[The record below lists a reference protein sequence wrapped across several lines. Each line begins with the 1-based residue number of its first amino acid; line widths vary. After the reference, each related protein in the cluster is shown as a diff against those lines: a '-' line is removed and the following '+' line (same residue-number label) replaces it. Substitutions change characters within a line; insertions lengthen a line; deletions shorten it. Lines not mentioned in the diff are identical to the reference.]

1 MSRDLQ
7 STGTDGGQGFD
18 AYEPSLGV
26 SSAQAAVLVVSR
38 HAHLL
43 YSNRVAS
50 GLVAAGSL
58 ISLDLAGRLKVF
70 GSGSQRLEEA
80 LNALSRPETV
90 GAVDTHAFAVIAGDG
105 TRWRCNAVPF
115 DPRSLAASPA
125 GTISG
130 LDDRAL
136 LVTFTPQQAVVGP
149 VLTAMQ
155 QFGLTL
161 AEAEVALALSL
172 GLTPQEIADQRVASI
187 HTVRN
192 QIKAIL
198 AKTHSRRQAD
208 IARLVVRLR
217 H

>member
-1 MSRDLQ
+1 M
-7 STGTDGGQGFD
+7 
-18 AYEPSLGV
+18 
-26 SSAQAAVLVVSR
+26 
-38 HAHLL
+38 
-43 YSNRVAS
+43 
-50 GLVAAGSL
+50 
-58 ISLDLAGRLKVF
+58 
-70 GSGSQRLEEA
+70 
-80 LNALSRPETV
+80 
-90 GAVDTHAFAVIAGDG
+90 
-105 TRWRCNAVPF
+105 PF